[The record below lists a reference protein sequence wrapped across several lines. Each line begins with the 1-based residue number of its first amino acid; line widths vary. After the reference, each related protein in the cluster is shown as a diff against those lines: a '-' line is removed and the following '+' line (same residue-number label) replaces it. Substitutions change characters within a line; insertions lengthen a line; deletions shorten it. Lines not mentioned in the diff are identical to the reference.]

1 MGVETK
7 ITFKEFKP
15 FNTFKQFKASGK
27 CLKN

>member
-7 ITFKEFKP
+7 ITFKEFKT
-15 FNTFKQFKASGK
+15 FNTFKQFKPSGK